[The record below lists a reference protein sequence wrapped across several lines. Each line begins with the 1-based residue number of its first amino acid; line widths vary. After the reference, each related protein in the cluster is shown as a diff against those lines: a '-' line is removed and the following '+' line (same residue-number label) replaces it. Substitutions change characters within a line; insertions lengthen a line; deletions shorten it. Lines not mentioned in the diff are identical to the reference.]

1 VTDDPG
7 QRVDIVLLNALTNEI
22 DLAFV
27 ERIAGNGAPVV
38 HRKVGYRVSGSP
50 EMRARENGVVRGDRL
65 QIDFS
70 PYVTHSVFQ
79 SEYSRTA
86 FHESGFAGDHTV
98 IHNGVD
104 EDVFNLL
111 QPRLLKRSSLRKFW
125 DGREP
130 LRLIVS
136 TWSTDEN
143 KGFPEYR
150 RIDEELAGRTDVRIA
165 LVGRVPEGVGF
176 RTFKVLPAR
185 PASALARV
193 LRESHVLLQLARYE
207 TGSNALIEGI
217 NCGLPA
223 IYLDSG
229 SNAEIAADYG
239 VEYRGDIAVA
249 LDAMR
254 DRYRDVVGRIPSN
267 PYRVRLVVDRY
278 LELFERVRA

>member
-1 VTDDPG
+1 
-7 QRVDIVLLNALTNEI
+7 
-22 DLAFV
+22 
-27 ERIAGNGAPVV
+27 
-38 HRKVGYRVSGSP
+38 
-50 EMRARENGVVRGDRL
+50 
-65 QIDFS
+65 
-70 PYVTHSVFQ
+70 VFQ
-79 SEYSRTA
+79 SEYSRNVFLT
-86 FHESGFAGDHTV
+86 SGFTGDHTV

-104 EDVFNLL
+104 EDVFNLS
-111 QPRLLKRSSLRKFW
+111 QPRLLNRSRPRDFW

-130 LRLIVS
+130 LRLVVS

-165 LVGRVPEGVGF
+165 LVGRVPEGFRF
-176 RTFKVLPAR
+176 RTFKVLRAR
-185 PASALARV
+185 PAPALARL

-239 VEYRGDIAVA
+239 VEYRGDIAAA
-249 LDAMR
+249 LDAVR
-254 DRYRDVVGRIPSN
+254 DRYDELVGRIPAN
-267 PYRVRLVVDRY
+267 PYRSRLVVERY

>member
-1 VTDDPG
+1 
-7 QRVDIVLLNALTNEI
+7 
-22 DLAFV
+22 
-27 ERIAGNGAPVV
+27 
-38 HRKVGYRVSGSP
+38 
-50 EMRARENGVVRGDRL
+50 MRARENGVVRGDRL
-65 QIDFS
+65 QIEFS

-79 SEYSRTA
+79 SEYSRSVFLEA
-86 FHESGFAGDHTV
+86 GFAGDHTV

-104 EDVFNLL
+104 EDVFNLSQSRFL
-111 QPRLLKRSSLRKFW
+111 RRSRLRDFW

-130 LRLIVS
+130 LRLVVS

-217 NCGLPA
+217 NCGLPV